1 MNLSGYS
8 GGVATRAQL
17 HQINQFDEI
26 IDVRT
31 PLEFAD
37 DHIPGAINAPVLSN
51 EERVRVG
58 TLYKADP
65 FAATR
70 LGASLV
76 ARNIGH
82 HLEHLFHDRPKS
94 WSPLIYC
101 WRGGKRSGSMA
112 AWFNLVGWPAQAL
125 EGGYKT
131 YRNHVLN
138 LLDALPASFTY
149 IVLTGPTGTGKTRLL
164 DALRHCGAQ
173 VLDLEGLAKHRGSL
187 LGRLPGHEQP
197 PQKMFESLLARDLQ
211 ALNSQQPVFV
221 EAESPRI
228 GKCVLPKPL
237 LHAMYQGRCVRINA
251 SLDARLAFL
260 LDDYQHLFQNPDAFK
275 ETLSRF
281 AKLHSRQT
289 VQHWHELVDQNA
301 REQLFRELMTLHYDP
316 AYARSSGSHFAN
328 LGQALDFNFRP
339 HDADTREQ
347 AAGLI
352 SALNLPIAHTTAQKQ
367 ALP

>member
-1 MNLSGYS
+1 MNLSGHS
-8 GGVATRAQL
+8 GGIPQRATLQQL
-17 HQINQFDEI
+17 DNFDEI

-31 PLEFAD
+31 PLEYAD

-94 WSPLIYC
+94 WRPLIYC

-131 YRNHVLN
+131 YRNRVLDI
-138 LLDALPASFTY
+138 LEALPSQLSY
-149 IVLTGPTGTGKTRLL
+149 RVLVGPTGTGKTRLL
-164 DALRHCGAQ
+164 QALAQCKAQ
-173 VLDLEGLAKHRGSL
+173 VLDLEGLADHRGSL
-187 LGRLPGHEQP
+187 LGRLPGREQP
-197 PQKMFESLLARDLQ
+197 PQKMFESLLAQ
-211 ALNSQQPVFV
+211 ALKKFDLNQPVFV

-228 GKCVLPKPL
+228 GKCVLPRAL
-237 LHAMYQGRCVRINA
+237 LNAIYNGQCVRISA

-260 LDDYQHLFQNPDAFK
+260 LDDYSHLFQDPEGFN
-275 ETLSRF
+275 ETLTRF
-281 AKLHSRQT
+281 TKLHSRQT
-289 VQHWHELVDQNA
+289 VEHWQALVAQNC
-301 REQLFRELMTLHYDP
+301 REQLFHELMTQHYDP
-316 AYARSSGSHFAN
+316 AYSRSSGSHFKHLAN
-328 LGQALDFNFRP
+328 ALEFTFEP
-339 HDADTREQ
+339 HAANVQEQ
-347 AAGLI
+347 ARQL
-352 SALNLPIAHTTAQKQ
+352 LQKLGITPP
-367 ALP
+367 ATFS